1 MMFVLFIIQIA
12 ITTLIVYEFKQQSK
26 RIARLEDEVKRIT
39 IRNRTGSSG
48 A

>member
-1 MMFVLFIIQIA
+1 MGFVLIIIQIA

-26 RIARLEDEVKRIT
+26 RITRLEDELKRIT
-39 IRNRTGSSG
+39 SRNRTGSSG